1 VLTGMMHRRTP
12 RRSDS
17 LIPVCGW
24 TCLDR
29 APPLGAASREHKSEV
44 KLERRRQA
52 DALGSVRLFISCKKV
67 ISKKSFHRVVHTFQ
81 LRSALRLSRRRTNG
95 NYEYLPTKAVARLA
109 P

>member
-1 VLTGMMHRRTP
+1 MLTGMMHRRTP

-29 APPLGAASREHKSEV
+29 APPLGAARASTNCEV

-52 DALGSVRLFISCKKV
+52 DAFGWVDCLVF
-67 ISKKSFHRVVHTFQ
+67 
-81 LRSALRLSRRRTNG
+81 LRN
-95 NYEYLPTKAVARLA
+95 
-109 P
+109 